1 MEQNSQLQDRE
12 QKNSTSKIALI
23 ALLIIVS
30 AVAIGYGG
38 YYLGSAMNKPREN
51 NAAVDNDY
59 HTAVSVG
66 YPWNN
71 NKKVVTE
78 LAVPN
83 RLQAVVA
90 GASIN
95 DSGYANFL
103 TNKFNDE
110 MGRWLLD
117 DPADATDR
125 PGKISLVH
133 ISNDWL
139 QETNEMENVP
149 YKGPLRDYEF
159 TTPDQKRESLSAL
172 ETETTECVKDDA
184 KGFVISEKINVC
196 YEPSFNR
203 QAVGSYDPVMHI
215 RGYGAL
221 DGEEYVFVGS
231 VPLSDGTKH
240 NPEEA
245 NRMADAFQAGDIPQE
260 TRDVISEYINALKN
274 TTISSEQ
281 RN

>member
-1 MEQNSQLQDRE
+1 MEQNSQIQDRV
-12 QKNSTSKIALI
+12 QKHSTSKIALI
-23 ALLIIVS
+23 ALLIIVF
-30 AVAIGYGG
+30 VTAIGYGG
-38 YYLGSAMNKPREN
+38 YYYGSAMDEPRQN
-51 NAAVDNDY
+51 NTVVDNDH
-59 HTAVSVG
+59 HTVVSVG
-66 YPWNN
+66 YPWSS

-83 RLQAVVA
+83 RLQAIAA
-90 GASIN
+90 GASIS

-125 PGKISLVH
+125 PGRISIVH

-159 TTPDQKRESLSAL
+159 TTPDQKRGSLSAL
-172 ETETTECVKDDA
+172 KTETTECAKDDA

-203 QAVGSYDPVMHI
+203 QAVGSYDPAMHI
-215 RGYGAL
+215 RGYGVL
-221 DGEEYVFVGS
+221 DDEEYVLVGS
-231 VPLSDGTKH
+231 VPLSDGTEH
-240 NPEEA
+240 NQEEA

-260 TRDVISEYINALKN
+260 TQDVISEYINALKN